1 MLLFYFIAS
10 EVGIA
15 NYIQRVSGPSAITLL
30 DWQPA
35 DPQHFDWADN
45 NLFVDEIPA
54 LRDSSRTAFFFGGH
68 DIIIDAARARRYLE
82 RRKFGLEIRDPSQ
95 DRVTDGS
102 VADPRWCGG
111 GFALGRAGR
120 TWGWTGWR
128 VFVGGHDLRGDWI
141 GALLSVR
148 LYQRSKR

>member
-1 MLLFYFIAS
+1 MLLFYFIAA

-30 DWQPA
+30 DRQPA

-82 RRKFGLEIRDPSQ
+82 RREFGFGSRDPSQ
-95 DRVTDGS
+95 DRVVVRWLTPDGVAEGLHWDERGGHGDGLAGESLSVVMTYVATGS
-102 VADPRWCGG
+102 VHC
-111 GFALGRAGR
+111 
-120 TWGWTGWR
+120 
-128 VFVGGHDLRGDWI
+128 
-141 GALLSVR
+141 
-148 LYQRSKR
+148 